1 MNYNS
6 YPPAMSDI
14 LCSHYL
20 IDQSHSVW
28 LELNNAKIMGAGQF
42 YLPNG

>member
-1 MNYNS
+1 MKYNS
-6 YPPAMSDI
+6 YPSAVCDM

-20 IDQSHSVW
+20 FDQSPSVW
-28 LELNNAKIMGAGQF
+28 LELNNAKIMGAGLF